1 MKTSKRYRLIMG
13 EFHDE
18 VHVKDYLANE
28 KVPNYPVDLL
38 NEYETKCEVME
49 KKLNELGYRLMHF
62 VHEDAPENEEWVVF
76 KSLMEKGCDF
86 ELIGRLIR

>member
-1 MKTSKRYRLIMG
+1 MKDKRYRLIMG

-18 VHVKDYLANE
+18 VYVKDDLANE

-49 KKLNELGYRLMHF
+49 KKLNELGYSL
-62 VHEDAPENEEWVVF
+62 EYWESENNEFERQWVVV
-76 KSLMEKGCDF
+76 E
-86 ELIGRLIR
+86 EVE

>member
-18 VHVKDYLANE
+18 VHVKDDLANE

-49 KKLNELGYRLMHF
+49 KKLNELGYRLMHS
-62 VHEDAPENEEWVVF
+62 VHEDAPENEEWVVL
-76 KSLMEKGCDF
+76 KSLMEKGM
-86 ELIGRLIR
+86 

>member
-1 MKTSKRYRLIMG
+1 MG

-18 VHVKDYLANE
+18 VHVKDDLANE

-62 VHEDAPENEEWVVF
+62 VHEDAPENEEWGVF

>member
-1 MKTSKRYRLIMG
+1 MG

>member
-18 VHVKDYLANE
+18 VHVKDDLANE

-49 KKLNELGYRLMHF
+49 KN
-62 VHEDAPENEEWVVF
+62 
-76 KSLMEKGCDF
+76 
-86 ELIGRLIR
+86 

>member
-1 MKTSKRYRLIMG
+1 MRDKRYRLIMG

-18 VHVKDYLANE
+18 VHVKDDLANE

-38 NEYETKCEVME
+38 NEYDTKCEVME

-62 VHEDAPENEEWVVF
+62 VPEDAPEKEDWVVLSCEF
-76 KSLMEKGCDF
+76 K
-86 ELIGRLIR
+86 

>member
-1 MKTSKRYRLIMG
+1 MG

-18 VHVKDYLANE
+18 VHVKDDLANE

>member
-18 VHVKDYLANE
+18 VHVKDDLANE

-62 VHEDAPENEEWVVF
+62 VHEDAHENEGWVVF
-76 KSLMEKGCDF
+76 KSLMGKGM
-86 ELIGRLIR
+86 

>member
-1 MKTSKRYRLIMG
+1 MKTSKRYRLIMA

-18 VHVKDYLANE
+18 VHVKDDLANE

-49 KKLNELGYRLMHF
+49 KKLNELGYHLMHS
-62 VHEDAPENEEWVVF
+62 VPEDAPENEEWLVL
-76 KSLMEKGCDF
+76 KNS
-86 ELIGRLIR
+86 

>member
-1 MKTSKRYRLIMG
+1 MG

-18 VHVKDYLANE
+18 VHVNDDLANE

-49 KKLNELGYRLMHF
+49 KKLNELGYSL
-62 VHEDAPENEEWVVF
+62 EYWESENNEFEGQWVVVD
-76 KSLMEKGCDF
+76 EV
-86 ELIGRLIR
+86 E